1 VFGRCN
7 KRCRLL
13 NQACGPVLARLSH
26 KVLLL
31 LATGLH
37 LLVLR
42 RWIIWWWLLV
52 VAEELEGRVH
62 LVAVEEVLVVFVLEL
77 L

>member
-1 VFGRCN
+1 
-7 KRCRLL
+7 
-13 NQACGPVLARLSH
+13 
-26 KVLLL
+26 
-31 LATGLH
+31 
-37 LLVLR
+37 VLR

-62 LVAVEEVLVVFVLEL
+62 LVAVEEVLVAFVLEL